1 MSEDEDRDEEIN
13 ELLQGFYNKP
23 ISDESLNGLL
33 EGLQKFYPGLVLED
47 KHIEA
52 LKELHG
58 ATREEAM
65 RWRIKHNPKDAGM
78 FLSSIYVDVEEGQA
92 DDKKG

>member
-1 MSEDEDRDEEIN
+1 MSEDEEIKQ
-13 ELLQGFYNKP
+13 LLQGFYNKP
-23 ISDESLNGLL
+23 ISDESLSRLL
-33 EGLQKFYPGLVLED
+33 EGLQRFYPGLVLED

-58 ATREEAM
+58 TSPEESM
-65 RWRIKHNPKDAGM
+65 KWQLKHNPKSAGK
-78 FLSSIYVDVEEGQA
+78 FLSSIHVDVEAGQA

>member
-1 MSEDEDRDEEIN
+1 MSEDEGIN
-13 ELLQGFYNKP
+13 KLLQGFYNKP
-23 ISDESLNGLL
+23 LSDESLNGLL
-33 EGLQKFYPGLVLED
+33 EGLQKFYPGLILED

-65 RWRIKHNPKDAGM
+65 RWQMKHNPKGAGK
-78 FLSSIYVDVEEGQA
+78 FLSSIHVDVENGQA

>member
-1 MSEDEDRDEEIN
+1 MSEDEEIKQ
-13 ELLQGFYNKP
+13 LLQGFYSKP
-23 ISDESLNGLL
+23 ISDESLNRLL

-58 ATREEAM
+58 TSRGEAM
-65 RWRIKHNPKDAGM
+65 KWQLKHNPKDVGK
-78 FLSSIYVDVEEGQA
+78 FLSSIHVDIAEGQA

>member
-1 MSEDEDRDEEIN
+1 MSEDEGIN
-13 ELLQGFYNKP
+13 KLLQGFYNKP
-23 ISDESLNGLL
+23 ISDESLDRLL

-58 ATREEAM
+58 TSREEAM
-65 RWRIKHNPKDAGM
+65 RWQLKHNLKDAGS
-78 FLSSIYVDVEEGQA
+78 FLSSIHVDVEARQA
-92 DDKKG
+92 DDKTG

>member
-1 MSEDEDRDEEIN
+1 MSKDEEIK
-13 ELLQGFYNKP
+13 ELFQRFYNKP
-23 ISDESLNGLL
+23 ISDESLDRLL

-65 RWRIKHNPKDAGM
+65 RWQLKHNPKDAGM
-78 FLSSIYVDVEEGQA
+78 FLSSIFVDVEAGHA